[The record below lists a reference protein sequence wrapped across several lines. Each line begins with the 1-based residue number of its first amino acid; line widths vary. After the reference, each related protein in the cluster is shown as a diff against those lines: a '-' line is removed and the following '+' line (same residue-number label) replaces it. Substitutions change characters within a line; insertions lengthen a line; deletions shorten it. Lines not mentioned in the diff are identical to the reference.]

1 MSFFQNMN
9 LARGIMLGALATSA
23 VLAFVG
29 WKQHGELQELRAD
42 RDRNF
47 PTLVPQLMSSGRKHT
62 QLAKNLDK
70 EGLKG
75 QTNLMSY
82 AVSAASAANV
92 EIGNIDPTASKDTN
106 VGVKGIVDQKLS
118 IKPQDPKRS
127 YPRTRIANY
136 LYTLESE
143 SRRVKVTDLEISL
156 ANPKV
161 QRQEVPEDGWT
172 FQAEITSRQRVD

>member
-1 MSFFQNMN
+1 MSFLQNMN
-9 LARGIMLGALATSA
+9 LARGIMLGALVTSA
-23 VLAFVG
+23 VLGFFG
-29 WKQHGELQELRAD
+29 WKQHQELAELRAD

-47 PTLVPQLMSSGRKHT
+47 PLLVPQLMSSGRKHT

-82 AVSAASAANV
+82 AVAAASAEYV
-92 EIGNIDPTASKDTN
+92 EIGDIDPTASKDTN
-106 VGVKGIVDQKLS
+106 FGVKGIVDQKLS
-118 IKPQDPKRS
+118 IKPKDPKRG

-136 LYTLESE
+136 LYTLEKD
-143 SRRVKVTDLEISL
+143 SRRVKVTELEISL
-156 ANPKV
+156 ANSKTSH
-161 QRQEVPEDGWT
+161 QEVPEDMWT

>member
-1 MSFFQNMN
+1 MSLFSNLN
-9 LARGIMLGALATSA
+9 LARGIMLVALLLSA

-29 WKQHGELQELRAD
+29 WRQRDALEELKAD

-47 PTLVPQLMSSGRKHT
+47 PALVPQLMTSGRKHT

-75 QTNLMSY
+75 QANLMTY
-82 AVSAASAANV
+82 AVTCATADLV
-92 EIGNIDPTASKDTN
+92 EIGAIDPTQSKDPN

-118 IKPQDPKRS
+118 IKPQDPKRGF
-127 YPRTRIANY
+127 PRTRIANY
-136 LYTLESE
+136 LYTLEHD
-143 SRRVKVTDLEISL
+143 SRRVKVTDIEITL

-161 QRQEVPEDGWT
+161 SHQEVPDDSWT
-172 FQAEITSRQRVD
+172 FQAEITSRQRVE